1 MAARS
6 AVDIRPATAGD
17 AAELARLS
25 AQLGYPAAVADVA
38 RRLALLLDSPT
49 SSVLVADAG
58 AGRLHG
64 FVGVERRTTIESGE
78 RVEIAGLVVDAQVR
92 RGGVGRALIA
102 AAEAWARQVGVHEI
116 VLRSN
121 VARSEAHA
129 FYPSVG
135 YAVAKTQHAYAK
147 RL

>member
-6 AVDIRPATAGD
+6 TIDIRPATAGD

-25 AQLGYPAAVADVA
+25 AQLGYPAEVPDIA
-38 RRLALLLDSPT
+38 RRLALLLDSPI

-92 RGGVGRALIA
+92 RGGVGRALVA
-102 AAEAWARQVGVHEI
+102 AAEAWARQAGVEEI
-116 VLRSN
+116 ILRSN

-129 FYPSVG
+129 FYPSLG
-135 YAVAKTQHAYAK
+135 YTLIKTQHAYAK